1 MGKFDFLFSK
11 FKKDENIIDST
22 IEEIEPEAEASSIL
36 MEAEKAAAI
45 IDEGIENGDFSGMCE
60 QLEELPSSQLQRERY
75 VFERPRSDIYIAMI
89 VIFGVSGVAYLY
101 FVLIGL
107 GTAILSQ
114 SYRMTGIGILLGAAV
129 IIAFNALV
137 VKKSISRIKF
147 GKRYDEYLN
156 ILKYKN
162 VGLVEDLAAYAK
174 VTCGEVVS
182 DLRSAVEKK
191 WIPQGHF
198 GTDDL
203 FFLVSDEAYDKYM
216 EKKAVYDRYY
226 RRMSEERARMKER
239 TKEIAQIL
247 DAGQTYVD
255 KIKDSNT
262 IIKDKVISEKLYRME
277 NVVKMI
283 LQEVDINP
291 AYADKLGMFM
301 NYYLPTTEKLLEA
314 YIELDEKKA
323 NTMSSRKAKKDIE
336 NSLDTINRSFE
347 GILDQFYQEQE
358 MDIISDISAMEIM
371 MAQEGLQSED

>member
-11 FKKDENIIDST
+11 FKKEENVIDST
-22 IEEIEPEAEASSIL
+22 MEEIEAESETHDIL
-36 MEAEKAAAI
+36 KEAEKAAAI
-45 IDEGIENGDFSGMCE
+45 IDEGIENGDFSGMCD
-60 QLEELPSSQLQRERY
+60 QLEELPSSQFQRDRY

-89 VIFGVSGVAYLY
+89 AIFGVSGVAYLY

-107 GTAILSQ
+107 GTAVLSQ
-114 SYRMTGIGILLGAAV
+114 SYRMTGLGILLGAAV

-162 VGLVEDLAAYAK
+162 VGLVDDLAAYAK

-182 DLRSAVEKK
+182 DLKSAVEKK

-198 GTDDL
+198 GKDDL

-216 EKKAVYDRYY
+216 EKRAVYDRYY
-226 RRMSEERARMKER
+226 RKMTEERERMKER

-255 KIKDSNT
+255 KIKDCNT
-262 IIKDKVISEKLYRME
+262 IIKDKVISEKLDRME

-283 LQEVDINP
+283 FHEVDINP
-291 AYADKLGMFM
+291 ANADKLGMFM
-301 NYYLPTTEKLLEA
+301 NYYLPTTEKLLET
-314 YIELDEKKA
+314 YIDLDEKK
-323 NTMSSRKAKKDIE
+323 TGTKSIQKMKMDIG

-347 GILDQFYQEQE
+347 GILEQFYQEQE
-358 MDIISDISAMEIM
+358 LDVLSDISAMEIM
-371 MAQEGLQSED
+371 MKQEGLQEE